1 MQVTNTLIDS
11 TGRYTRTAIALHWL
25 LALMIPAQIGLG
37 WYMLSV
43 EKEPGS
49 ETLFALH
56 ISLGLTIALLLL
68 LRLAWRAAH
77 PPAVLPASMAP
88 WEVKAARFSHL
99 LIYLLMVLLPV
110 TGYLGSSFS
119 GDVVSYF
126 GAPLPG
132 WAAKNDS
139 LKEQFFAVHGVIA
152 WALVG
157 LVGLHV
163 LGAFKHLLKDRD
175 GVFQRMWLR

>member
-1 MQVTNTLIDS
+1 MTNTLMDS
-11 TGRYTRTAIALHWL
+11 TRNYTRTAIALHWL

-56 ISLGLTIALLLL
+56 ILIGLTITLLLA
-68 LRLAWRAAH
+68 LRVGWRAAN
-77 PPAVLPASMAP
+77 PPAARPAGVAS
-88 WEVKAARFSHL
+88 WEVKAARLSHL
-99 LIYLLMVLLPV
+99 SLYLLMILLPV
-110 TGYLGSSFS
+110 TGYLGTSFS
-119 GDVVSYF
+119 GDAVSYF
-126 GAPLPG
+126 GVPLPG
-132 WAAKNDS
+132 WAAKNEP
-139 LKEQFFAVHGVIA
+139 LKEQFFTVHGGIA

-157 LVGLHV
+157 LVALHV

-175 GVFQRMWLR
+175 GVFERMWPR

>member
-1 MQVTNTLIDS
+1 MQLTNSLIDS

-25 LALMIPAQIGLG
+25 LALLIPAQIGLG

-56 ISLGLTIALLLL
+56 ISIGLTIALLLV
-68 LRLAWRAAH
+68 LRVAWRAVH
-77 PPAVLPASMAP
+77 SPAVLPATLAS
-88 WEVKAARFSHL
+88 WEAKAARLSHL
-99 LIYLLMVLLPV
+99 LLYVLMVLLPV
-110 TGYLGSSFS
+110 TGYLGTSFS
-119 GDVVSYF
+119 GDAVSYF
-126 GAPLPG
+126 GLPLPG

-139 LKEQFFAVHGVIA
+139 LKEQFFTVHGVIA

-157 LVGLHV
+157 LIALHV

-175 GVFQRMWLR
+175 GVFQRMWPR

>member
-1 MQVTNTLIDS
+1 MTNTLMDS
-11 TGRYTRTAIALHWL
+11 TRNYTRTAIALHWL

-56 ISLGLTIALLLL
+56 ISIGLTIALLLA
-68 LRLAWRAAH
+68 LRVVWRAANR
-77 PPAVLPASMAP
+77 PAALPANVAS
-88 WEVKAARFSHL
+88 WEVKAARLSHL
-99 LIYLLMVLLPV
+99 SLYLLMILLPV
-110 TGYLGSSFS
+110 TGYLGTSFR
-119 GDVVSYF
+119 GDAVSYF
-126 GAPLPG
+126 GVALPG

-139 LKEQFFAVHGVIA
+139 LKEQFFTVHGVIA
-152 WALVG
+152 WVLVG
-157 LVGLHV
+157 LVAVHV

-175 GVFQRMWLR
+175 GVFERMWPR

>member
-1 MQVTNTLIDS
+1 MQMTNPSIDS
-11 TGRYTRTAIALHWL
+11 TGRYTRTAVALHWL

-56 ISLGLTIALLLL
+56 ISIGLTIAMLLL
-68 LRLAWRAAH
+68 LRVAWRAAH
-77 PPAVLPASMAP
+77 PPAVLPASMAS

-126 GAPLPG
+126 GVPLPG
-132 WAAKNDS
+132 WAAKNDP
-139 LKEQFFAVHGVIA
+139 LKEQFFTVHGVVA

-157 LVGLHV
+157 LVAIHV
-163 LGAFKHLLKDRD
+163 LAAFKHLLKDRD
-175 GVFQRMWLR
+175 GVFQRMWSR

>member
-1 MQVTNTLIDS
+1 MQLTNTLIGS

-49 ETLFALH
+49 KTLFALH
-56 ISLGLTIALLLL
+56 ISLGLTIALLVV
-68 LRLAWRAAH
+68 LRLAWRVAH
-77 PPAVLPASMAP
+77 PPAVLPASMAS
-88 WEVKAARFSHL
+88 WEVNAARFSHL

-110 TGYLGSSFS
+110 TGYFGASFS

-126 GAPLPG
+126 GVPLPG
-132 WAAKNDS
+132 WAAKNDP
-139 LKEQFFAVHGVIA
+139 LKEQFFTAHSVTA

-157 LVGLHV
+157 LVALHV
-163 LGAFKHLLKDRD
+163 LGALKHLLKDRD
-175 GVFQRMWLR
+175 GVFHRMWPR